1 MGRYIVAITGASGVV
16 YARRLVGVLV
26 HGGHHVDLL
35 ITAAG
40 FQVLAHETEWASME
54 LDTRGGKGLAAR
66 CRAFFQPKDARG
78 DVVYH
83 PLHDF
88 ADDLASGSV
97 AMQAMIVIPCTMGR
111 VSSFA
116 TGRSVDLLDRAA
128 DVTLKEGRPL
138 VVVPREAPLSLIHL
152 RNLMVLAE
160 AGAIIL
166 PASPGF
172 YHHPRS
178 LDDLVDFVVA
188 KVLDRLGIAQDLVAS
203 WDQLKGG

>member
-1 MGRYIVAITGASGVV
+1 MGRYIVAITGASGVA
-16 YARRLVGVLV
+16 YARRLVGVLTR
-26 HGGHHVDLL
+26 GGHHVDLL

-54 LDTRGGKGLAAR
+54 RHAPGGKGLAAR
-66 CRAFFQPKDARG
+66 CRTFFQPEDAQG
-78 DVVYH
+78 EVVFH
-83 PLHDF
+83 PLHDL

-97 AMQAMIVIPCTMGR
+97 GMKAMIVIPCTMGR

-128 DVTLKEGRPL
+128 DVALKEGRPL
-138 VVVPREAPLSLIHL
+138 VVVPREAPFSLIHL
-152 RNLMVLAE
+152 RNLTALAE

-172 YHHPRS
+172 YHNPRS
-178 LDDLVDFVVA
+178 VEDLVDFIVA

-203 WDQLKGG
+203 WDRLKGG